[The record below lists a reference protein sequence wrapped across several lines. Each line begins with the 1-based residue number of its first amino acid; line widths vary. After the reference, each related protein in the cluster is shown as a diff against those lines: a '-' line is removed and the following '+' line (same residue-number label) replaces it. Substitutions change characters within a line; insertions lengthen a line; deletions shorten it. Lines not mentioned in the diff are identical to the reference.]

1 MAARRHAAATHV
13 AAVAA
18 WRRPFSRAAA
28 VAGGSC
34 ARSTKRG
41 AGVRKAAGV
50 GRIGAGVGAAT
61 IVERRG
67 AGVAAA
73 KRTVAG
79 GFGC

>member
-18 WRRPFSRAAA
+18 RRRPFSRAAA

-34 ARSTKRG
+34 ARSVKRG

-50 GRIGAGVGAAT
+50 GRTGAGVGAAT
-61 IVERRG
+61 TVVERRG

-73 KRTVAG
+73 KRTVGG
-79 GFGC
+79 GFG